1 MEFSPCPAS
10 PNCASTEATDP
21 RHAVAPFYLARFD
34 AWPEIRTLILGQP
47 RTRLVEQGENWLR
60 AECCSA
66 LFGFVDDL
74 AVELR
79 VAAST
84 LAIRSAART
93 GHYDFGVNRRRI
105 EALRTVLHARG
116 IVR

>member
-1 MEFSPCPAS
+1 MEFAPCPAT

-60 AECCSA
+60 AECRSVV
-66 LFGFVDDL
+66 FGFVDDL

-79 VAAST
+79 FDQRT
-84 LAIRSAART
+84 LALRSASRL
-93 GHYDFGVNRRRI
+93 GRYDFGVNRRRL
-105 EALRTVLHARG
+105 EALRTALRARG